1 MKLLALSLMSSLL
14 CAQQVAP
21 STPRTVVSDTMK
33 DLSGQVLA
41 GDITLTLNDPQ
52 YTFVRKVPA
61 VAGIFSTS
69 LYPGTYSVV
78 IHSSTFGLDRSEAW
92 VVPNSGSVQTLS
104 DVGSPSA
111 NITGGG
117 SGTAGAVDILR
128 FSICITAGCGSETT
142 INYIAT
148 MAAGAF
154 TECAFNLAVAPSGSS
169 GVIVDVQDASGTSIF
184 DASKLVVPQNSTS
197 VVYQTT
203 FANSPQTIARGNKYK
218 AVVLTNDSGGAAQG
232 GTVQCR

>member
-117 SGTAGAVDILR
+117 SGTFVTL
-128 FSICITAGCGSETT
+128 
-142 INYIAT
+142 
-148 MAAGAF
+148 
-154 TECAFNLAVAPSGSS
+154 SG
-169 GVIVDVQDASGTSIF
+169 DAS
-184 DASKLVVPQNSTS
+184 STS
-197 VVYQTT
+197 T
-203 FANSPQTIARGNKYK
+203 
-218 AVVLTNDSGGAAQG
+218 GGA
-232 GTVQCR
+232 TVVNGLKGVPFCTGYTPTEGQFVKWTALSTPNPC